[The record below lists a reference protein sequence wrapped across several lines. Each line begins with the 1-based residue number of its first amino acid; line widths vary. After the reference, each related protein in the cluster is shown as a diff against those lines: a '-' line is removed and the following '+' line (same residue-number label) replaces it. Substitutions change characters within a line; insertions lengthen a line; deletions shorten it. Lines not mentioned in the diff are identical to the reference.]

1 MSESAQLDDSD
12 SIEEKIEEDIPQND
26 ASTDTEN
33 SMDVG
38 AVFES
43 YDANTDGHIEHSE
56 YVAVHKD
63 EVEGGGF
70 SAFIDRLLDDSPEL
84 RGQRLWVMFALSVL
98 LVAAMNAYAMI
109 REPELVLIE
118 DLVEHTNEVVSIEG
132 KVISWV
138 ADPYSSGDNRV
149 DIIVED
155 DTGVAELR
163 WYRYGDIDSLPML
176 GTTVTA
182 TGDVIEYEGRIWLQA
197 LGGGALSWSDSDTPK
212 AEEIGI
218 STIAENPQDYE
229 GESHTITGYLSKSIN
244 PDSTFTALYLGDH
257 PEYGSSEHQMRMVV
271 HSAPTQWLESGQK
284 VEVTAVVQYEQRELR
299 WSIHTQ
305 GPEIRI
311 VRTHEIVPT
320 EIGWSNYE
328 SWSFSSNN
336 IVKLV
341 GKISGDNLVSE
352 DETLRIC
359 LINAGDISSLEGQTK
374 AITGRL
380 SWSDSKGM
388 WCVDVDSDSK
398 GGLGD
403 IVGAEDMLNQIAR
416 NPQMSLEHAEN
427 GTEFNITGV
436 ISGSTLMKND
446 GDTKVIIANAPYPNT
461 LTKFDAYIPLGML
474 SGWLEDGQEVSATVT
489 VTWNSNPPELQL
501 NVININLV
509 GETPPA
515 NVYDLTEG
523 PPQFY
528 DLNKI
533 TSITGNLVSIDNQT
547 YLQKE
552 GGEQKIRINVK
563 DNSIYANNSQNQGKT
578 LAWVGRLIE
587 IPDDV
592 SLAHIYI
599 LDDADVVDNNGN
611 GIADD
616 AEDY

>member
-1 MSESAQLDDSD
+1 MSESAQLDDADSKQETNETEKSQTEASD
-12 SIEEKIEEDIPQND
+12 ISED
-26 ASTDTEN
+26 
-33 SMDVG
+33 SMDVD

-98 LVAAMNAYAMI
+98 LVAAMNAYAMV

-118 DLVEHTNEVVSIEG
+118 DLVEHTNEVVSVEG
-132 KVISWV
+132 KIISWV

-149 DIIVED
+149 DIIIED
-155 DTGVAELR
+155 ETGVAELR

-197 LGGGALSWSDSDTPK
+197 LGGGALSWSDSDTPE
-212 AEEIGI
+212 AEVVGI
-218 STIAENPQDYE
+218 STIAENPQDYL
-229 GESHTITGYLSKSIN
+229 GESHTISGYLSKSVN

-257 PEYGSSEHQMRMVV
+257 PEYGSSEHQMRMII
-271 HSAPTQWLESGQK
+271 HSAPEQWLEAGQK
-284 VEVTAVVQYEQRELR
+284 VEVVAMVQYEQRELR
-299 WSIHTQ
+299 WSIHVQ
-305 GPEIRI
+305 GTEIM
-311 VRTHEIVPT
+311 VLRTHDPVPT

-328 SWSFSSNN
+328 SWSFSANN
-336 IVKLV
+336 RVKLV
-341 GKISGDNLVSE
+341 GQISGENLVSE
-352 DETLRIC
+352 DNSLKIC
-359 LINAGDISSLEGQTK
+359 LVNAGDISSLDGQTK
-374 AITGRL
+374 SITGRL

-388 WCVDVDSDSK
+388 WCIDVGSNNQD
-398 GGLGD
+398 GFGD
-403 IVGAEDMLNQIAR
+403 ITGAEDMLNQIAR
-416 NPQMSLEHAEN
+416 NPQMSLEHSEN
-427 GTEFNITGV
+427 NTEFNITGV

-474 SGWLEDGQEVSATVT
+474 SGWLEDGQEISATVT

-501 NVININLV
+501 NVVNINLV
-509 GETPPA
+509 GNTPSA
-515 NVYDLTEG
+515 NIYDLTEG

-533 TSITGNLVSIDNQT
+533 TSITGNLISIDNQT

-552 GGEQKIRINVK
+552 GGEEKIRINVK
-563 DNSIYANNSQNQGKT
+563 DNSVYANNSQNQGKT
-578 LAWVGRLIE
+578 LAWIGRLIE
-587 IPDDV
+587 VPDEV
-592 SLAHIYI
+592 NLAHIYV
-599 LDDADVVDNNGN
+599 LDEADVRDDNGN